1 MARSIT
7 VALELDDRNFKRGIN
22 SADQQVGKL
31 TSGFGGLKTAIGAA
45 TAVASGFAVKG
56 ILDATLKMENFRTT
70 LTAYLGSQQAANS
83 ELRRLSDLANQ
94 LPQDLDNITEGFL
107 VLQRNGIDTTSEALI
122 AFSKVAAGNSK
133 DFTQLA
139 EAVADALTGE
149 FERLKEFGIKVSK
162 EQDQFA
168 IRFADG
174 STKIVDSAQ
183 EVVEAVRQQGEE
195 GGKFAD
201 VVAGPLNQAL
211 SNLNGIIF
219 EASTAFGEGF
229 APAIAE
235 GATQIKA
242 LIEANKEAIASFG
255 ELIGDGLMWFLENMD
270 TVVTGIKAF
279 VAAWAVFKVAELV
292 TGIRSIIAAIVAM
305 NAALMANPIG
315 LVVAAIAA
323 ATAVIIVYW
332 DDIAQ
337 AAVTAWNYT
346 QEAWFKFKELF
357 YTYVLLPIA
366 EVIDF
371 FVTLGDKAE
380 AIAVAIGAAMKA
392 AFSLEDPKAAF
403 IAALGD
409 MEAESTAFAD
419 SVGEKIADI
428 KKEQEDFRVEIENT
442 TDATEGLTDAEIE
455 AERAI
460 NALSDTTADATTTA
474 TQFATSC
481 EKLETALDN
490 QTDATEDNTDATDEN
505 TDSTADNTAEQRKN
519 ERERQKALRT
529 LERQKERINDVTGS
543 FEDAAKAQQDRL
555 KNERELLD
563 YYGEERVVQGE
574 LNDLRNEHERTEERL
589 NRLKEQGLITQDQY
603 NEAMSEANAEYET
616 ASAKVEELARANYE
630 YSRSFEH
637 GFKEA
642 FNNFKE
648 DSTNAATLAA
658 DLFEGAAM
666 DWRNAWVEAANT
678 GKLSFD
684 DLLKNMR
691 NRIVAFLADAAFI
704 KLTEVIADAF
714 GINVSGKT
722 AGSGGSSGTKSGGSS
737 SSGGGKNII
746 DKGIDFVKGLF
757 GFEQGGYVA
766 GNRSVIVG
774 EGGPEI
780 FTPSGSGTIIPN
792 FAGGMGGGTSV
803 TYNINALDSRSFVE
817 LLSSQ
822 PQLIYNITRS
832 QARASGDDVR
842 MR

>member
-7 VALELDDRNFKRGIN
+7 VALELDDRGFKRGLS

-45 TAVASGFAVKG
+45 SAVAGGFAVKG
-56 ILDATLKMENFRTT
+56 VLDATLKMENFRTT

-83 ELRRLSDLANQ
+83 ELARLSELANQ

-107 VLQRNGIDTTSEALI
+107 VLQRNGIDTTSDALV

-255 ELIGDGLMWFLENMD
+255 ELIGDGLMWFLNNMD
-270 TVVTGIKAF
+270 TVVAGIKAF
-279 VAAWAVFKVAELV
+279 VAAWAVIKFAELV
-292 TGIRSIIAAIVAM
+292 QGLVAVRTAIIAM
-305 NAALMANPIG
+305 NAALLANPIG
-315 LVVAAIAA
+315 LVVGAIAA
-323 ATAVIIVYW
+323 ATAVIVVYW
-332 DDIAQ
+332 DEIAA
-337 AAVTAWNYT
+337 AAVQAWNYT

-357 YTYVLLPIA
+357 YTYVAMPIA
-366 EVIDF
+366 EVIDWF
-371 FVTLGDKAE
+371 IMLGNKAE
-380 AIAVAIGAAMKA
+380 AIAVAVGAAFKA
-392 AFSLEDPKAAF
+392 ALSLEDPKAAF
-403 IAALGD
+403 VAALSD
-409 MEAESTAFAD
+409 MESESTAFAD
-419 SVGEKIADI
+419 RVSAKIAEI
-428 KKEQEDFRVEIENT
+428 KQEQEDFRVEIENT
-442 TDATEGLTDAEIE
+442 TEATEELTAAEKE

-460 NALSDTTADATTTA
+460 NALSEGTADATETA
-474 TQFATSC
+474 TEFATSC
-481 EKLETALDN
+481 EKLETALGN
-490 QTDATEDNTDATDEN
+490 TTEATEENTDATDEN
-505 TDSTADNTAEQRKN
+505 TASTADNTAEQEKN
-519 ERERQKALRT
+519 ERERQKAIRT
-529 LERQKERINDVTGS
+529 LERQKERINDVTGA
-543 FEDAAKAQQDRL
+543 FEDSARAQVDRL
-555 KNERELLD
+555 ENERELLD
-563 YYGEERVVQGE
+563 YFGEERVVQGE
-574 LNDLRNEHERTEERL
+574 LNTLRNEHERTEERL

-603 NEAMSEANAEYET
+603 NEAMAEANTEYET
-616 ASAKVEELARANYE
+616 AKVKVEELARANYE
-630 YSRSFEH
+630 YSRSFEY

-648 DSTNAATLAA
+648 DSMNAATLAS

-714 GINVSGKT
+714 GINVSGRT
-722 AGSGGSSGTKSGGSS
+722 AGSGGGSSS
-737 SSGGGKNII
+737 SSGGGSGSGKNII
-746 DKGIDFVKGLF
+746 DRGIDFVKGLF

-774 EGGPEI
+774 ERGPEI

-792 FAGGMGGGTSV
+792 FAGMGGGSGTSV

-822 PQLIYNITRS
+822 PQLIYNITKS
-832 QARASGDDVR
+832 QARATGDDVR